1 MRKLVRRRIQKI
13 QLMPHYFVG
22 FASIFPKRPDRSV
35 WIDAR
40 DDRADENR
48 TLTMDQAA
56 SPITV
61 FGHRMSKK

>member
-1 MRKLVRRRIQKI
+1 LLVLHQFFQKDLI
-13 QLMPHYFVG
+13 GLF
-22 FASIFPKRPDRSV
+22 
-35 WIDAR
+35 AR

-48 TLTMDQAA
+48 TLTMHQAA